1 MNASRWPQQ
10 VAIGV
15 NRDGQS
21 AAPPSG
27 ESLNGVPTL
36 TSRSAPSHYESQQ
49 AQPLDQQ
56 SIGLMVEEAVIEA
69 RNISKHYGATI
80 ALDNATLRVFP
91 GEIVGLVGENGA
103 GKSTLVRIIGGAER
117 PDNGEIRL
125 AGAHC
130 EWRDAAD
137 ALRHGVAVVHQEPQ
151 IYPKLSV
158 LENLMLATLPSK
170 WLLAVD
176 RTRLRAEGRNLLGM
190 FALSEDLLDVRMGEL
205 STATQELLVIARAFR
220 GMPRLLVLD
229 EPTAILSGQE
239 SEKLWRGLQ
248 ALRAESPRSAV
259 LYISHRLQE
268 LKTLVSRAVVMRNGR
283 VVGEVPSSD
292 LSEARLS
299 AMMTGTSE
307 SPTKGRGQGVR
318 APAGDGTPVLEAR
331 GLTLPGSFERVD
343 LTLRRG
349 WVTGLYGLVGS
360 GRTELALSLYGALRA
375 ESGSVTLEGHQVSL
389 KSPADAI
396 RHGIAYLSED
406 RKAAGVFGGMSV
418 LFNAIAPVQ
427 NRFSRLGM
435 AGEGQER
442 RIVAPIIKSL
452 RVKLSHVDA
461 PMRSLSGGNQQKVL
475 MARWVAAGSKVLLLD
490 EPTHGVDVGAKQDL
504 QSLIRRWAD
513 TGSAVLVITSEIEEL
528 MQISDVV
535 CVMRAGRLVLV
546 QDVLRT
552 SAGAVLNAAL
562 GYASPDDAPREG

>member
-1 MNASRWPQQ
+1 MNASRWPQR

-205 STATQELLVIARAFR
+205 STATQELLVIARRASLPAGR
-220 GMPRLLVLD
+220 TTHHGGSYRASTLLVR
-229 EPTAILSGQE
+229 PGRVR
-239 SEKLWRGLQ
+239 WRG
-248 ALRAESPRSAV
+248 
-259 LYISHRLQE
+259 
-268 LKTLVSRAVVMRNGR
+268 
-283 VVGEVPSSD
+283 
-292 LSEARLS
+292 
-299 AMMTGTSE
+299 
-307 SPTKGRGQGVR
+307 
-318 APAGDGTPVLEAR
+318 
-331 GLTLPGSFERVD
+331 
-343 LTLRRG
+343 
-349 WVTGLYGLVGS
+349 
-360 GRTELALSLYGALRA
+360 
-375 ESGSVTLEGHQVSL
+375 
-389 KSPADAI
+389 I
-396 RHGIAYLSED
+396 RHGGEPPGARRGRRNCRQFVLAPPSS
-406 RKAAGVFGGMSV
+406 RVF
-418 LFNAIAPVQ
+418 
-427 NRFSRLGM
+427 
-435 AGEGQER
+435 
-442 RIVAPIIKSL
+442 
-452 RVKLSHVDA
+452 
-461 PMRSLSGGNQQKVL
+461 
-475 MARWVAAGSKVLLLD
+475 W
-490 EPTHGVDVGAKQDL
+490 
-504 QSLIRRWAD
+504 
-513 TGSAVLVITSEIEEL
+513 
-528 MQISDVV
+528 
-535 CVMRAGRLVLV
+535 GR
-546 QDVLRT
+546 
-552 SAGAVLNAAL
+552 
-562 GYASPDDAPREG
+562 